1 MNRSLQ
7 RMIHVGCRQLGLD
20 VQARR
25 DLQVVV
31 CGKTSMADMTEAEL
45 TTMLDRLKADGFQP
59 TTKSANRRAAA
70 TRGDL
75 RLIHV
80 LWRKLGDAGALERPD
95 RAGLNTFI
103 RANFER
109 SWGSVPADVDMMRD
123 HEKIAAVIKAL
134 SDWGKRVSIDF
145 DWGAHKK

>member
-25 DLQVVV
+25 DLQAVV
-31 CGKTSMADMTEAEL
+31 CGKQSMSDMTEAEL
-45 TTMLDRLKADGFQP
+45 TAMLDRLKADGFQP
-59 TTKSANRRAAA
+59 ATKSTQRRPAAP
-70 TRGDL
+70 RGDL

-103 RANFER
+103 RSNFER

-123 HEKIAAVIKAL
+123 HDKIAAVIKAL
-134 SDWGKRVSIDF
+134 SDWGKRAKIDF